1 MLRRASVVA
10 TALAALLI
18 ASAAPALGFR
28 STEEFPAGYEAY
40 HTYTEVVAVLNATV
54 AAHPQIARMFSIG
67 KSYEG
72 REIWALKISDNVKV
86 DEPEPEIL
94 SVSLVHAREHIT
106 TEMNLYLIR
115 ALTTGY
121 GNNARMTDIVNTREI
136 FIIPVANPDGGE
148 WDIASGA
155 FRKWRKNRQ
164 PNPGVTAVGT
174 DLNRNFSF
182 NWGCCGGSSGKP
194 SSIKYRGPEPFSA
207 PETRRLRDFIDS
219 RVIGGRQQIKII
231 FNWHSYGEL
240 IMWPYGY
247 TMTDVPKTMSA
258 DDHRAMVA
266 LGKEMARLNG
276 YRAMQG
282 SDLYIYDGDFMAW
295 AYGVHR
301 IVGFT
306 FEMYPPHGA
315 KAGGFY
321 PSPSV
326 LDRETKRNRQASLY
340 LMEQADCPYR
350 AAGLSATHCGP
361 LNDDFETSRGW
372 TVNPS
377 GTDTATKGAWER
389 AVPQKTS
396 TAAGVKQ
403 RAATPSGRHAL
414 VTGAKAGAKANA
426 NDLDGG
432 VTSVR
437 SPSIKLGSGNGWRVT
452 FRHYF
457 AHNAKSS
464 KVDFLRLRVVSG
476 GTSTTVFEQLGAA
489 KERNATW
496 SSTTLNLDAHAG
508 QNLRLFFEA
517 ADNGPDSLVEAALD
531 DVRVYRT
538 GGAAAAD
545 ARSDGE

>member
-1 MLRRASVVA
+1 MLRRTSVA
-10 TALAALLI
+10 AAALAALLVG
-18 ASAAPALGFR
+18 SAVPALGFK

-40 HTYTEVVAVLNATV
+40 HTYTEVVAVLDATV
-54 AAHPQIARMFSIG
+54 AAYPKIARKFSIG
-67 KSYEG
+67 ESYEG
-72 REIWALKISDNVKV
+72 RQIWALKISDNVNT

-115 ALTTGY
+115 ALTAGY
-121 GNNARMTDIVNTREI
+121 GKNARVTDIVNTREI

-155 FRKWRKNRQ
+155 FRNWRKNRQ
-164 PNPGVTAVGT
+164 PNSGVTAVGT

-182 NWGCCGGSSGKP
+182 QWGCCNGSSTNP
-194 SSIKYRGPEPFSA
+194 SSITYRGPEPFSA

-219 RVIGGRQQIKII
+219 RVVGGLQQIRII
-231 FNWHSYGEL
+231 FDWHSYNEQ
-240 IMWPYGY
+240 IMWPYAY
-247 TMTDVPKTMSA
+247 TTTDVPKTMSA
-258 DDHRAMVA
+258 DDQRAMVA
-266 LGKEMARLNG
+266 LGSEMARLNG
-276 YRAMQG
+276 YQAMQA
-282 SDLYIYDGDFMAW
+282 SDLYIYDGDLMAW

-306 FEMYPPHGA
+306 FEMYPTESE
-315 KAGGFY
+315 KAIGFY
-321 PSPSV
+321 PAPSV
-326 LDRETKRNRQASLY
+326 LDRETKRNRQAALY

-350 AAGLSATHCGP
+350 AAGLSVTHCGP

-377 GTDTATKGAWER
+377 GTDSATKGAWQR

-403 RAATPSGRHAL
+403 RATTPSGRHAL
-414 VTGAKAGAKANA
+414 VTGAKAGANANA

-437 SPSIKLGSGNGWRVT
+437 SPSIKLGNRTGWRVT

-464 KVDFLRLRVVSG
+464 KVDFLRLRVISG
-476 GTSTTVFEQLGAA
+476 GTSTTVFEQLGKAS
-489 KERNATW
+489 ERNAKWT
-496 SSTTLNLDAHAG
+496 STTLNLDAYAG
-508 QNLRLFFEA
+508 KTVRLIFEA

-531 DVRVYRT
+531 DVRVYRLT
-538 GGAAAAD
+538 TP
-545 ARSDGE
+545 

>member
-1 MLRRASVVA
+1 MLRRTSVAAAAV
-10 TALAALLI
+10 AALLI
-18 ASAAPALGFR
+18 TSAVPALGLEA
-28 STEEFPAGYEAY
+28 TEEFPAGYEAY
-40 HTYTEVVAVLNATV
+40 HTYTEVVAVLDATV
-54 AAHPQIARMFSIG
+54 AAHPQIARKFSIG

-72 REIWALKISDNVKV
+72 REIWALKISDNVNA
-86 DEPEPEIL
+86 DEAEPEIL

-115 ALTTGY
+115 ALTAGY
-121 GNNARMTDIVNTREI
+121 GKNARVTDIVNTREI

-148 WDIASGA
+148 WDIASGE

-164 PNPGVTAVGT
+164 PNADVTALGT

-182 NWGCCGGSSGKP
+182 QWGCCNGSSGNP
-194 SSIKYRGPEPFSA
+194 SSITYRGPEPFSA
-207 PETRRLRDFIDS
+207 PETRHLRDFIES
-219 RVIGGRQQIKII
+219 RVVGGLQQIKAI
-231 FNWHSYGEL
+231 FNWHSYGEQ

-247 TMTDVPKTMSA
+247 TLTDVPKTMSA
-258 DDHRAMVA
+258 DDHKAMVA
-266 LGKEMARLNG
+266 IGTEMANLNG
-276 YRAMQG
+276 YQPIQG

-306 FEMYPPHGA
+306 FEMYPKPNQ
-315 KAGGFY
+315 KAIAFY
-321 PSPSV
+321 PDPSV
-326 LDRETKRNRQASLY
+326 LDRETERNRLASLY

-389 AVPQKTS
+389 AVPEKTS

-403 RAATPSGRHAL
+403 RAGTPSGRHAM
-414 VTGAKAGAKANA
+414 VTGAEAGTSANA
-426 NDLDGG
+426 NDVDGG

-437 SPSIKLGSGNGWRVT
+437 SRSIKLGNRTGWRVT

-476 GTSTTVFEQLGAA
+476 GVSTTVFEQLGRASQ
-489 KERNATW
+489 RNAKW
-496 SSTTLNLDAHAG
+496 SSTTLNLDAYAG
-508 QNLRLFFEA
+508 KTVRLIFEA

-531 DVRVYRT
+531 DVRVYRLT
-538 GGAAAAD
+538 TP
-545 ARSDGE
+545 